1 MLQRSRF
8 GAPLVLLLVLLN
20 AAFAQNIP
28 PRPAGEPAGSIA
40 ASASPSIPTMPA
52 DPAAIMAL
60 GSKLNGLDGTE
71 ISPWHIKATY
81 QEFDSKG
88 KLSGSA
94 SYEEF
99 RISDKSYKR
108 TYTSPTFT
116 QTDYATERGLY
127 RSGNQDWPGREE
139 TQVQIY
145 LTAPIPLELGVP
157 DTALKKQDLA
167 VGATHLR
174 CVISK
179 LPGVFPVESAYCF
192 EPDRPILR
200 LAMSP
205 DGQSQILF
213 NNVVLFQGRF
223 VAQDV
228 ELTRQNRPVLTIHID
243 ELGSLPGAI
252 EFNPPADVSQS
263 IGGKIVLP
271 EGTTISLLL
280 AQVLP
285 VYPTSAKE
293 MHVEGTVILHV
304 VVGKN
309 GAVKSADVISGPAAL
324 RASAVD
330 AVRLWTYRPFVLLGE
345 ATGIETDVRVIFSLG
360 SG

>member
-1 MLQRSRF
+1 
-8 GAPLVLLLVLLN
+8 
-20 AAFAQNIP
+20 
-28 PRPAGEPAGSIA
+28 
-40 ASASPSIPTMPA
+40 MPA

-71 ISPWHIKATY
+71 IPPWHIKATY

-88 KLSGSA
+88 KLSGSG

-108 TYTSPTFT
+108 TYASPAFT

-157 DTALKKQDLA
+157 NTALKNQDLA
-167 VGATHLR
+167 VGATHRR

-179 LPGVFPVESAYCF
+179 LPRVFPVESAYCF

-205 DGQSQILF
+205 DGQSQLLY
-213 NNVVLFQGRF
+213 NNVVLFQGHF

-228 ELTRQNRPVLTIHID
+228 EVTRRNRPVLTIHID
-243 ELGSLPGAI
+243 ELRSLPGAI
-252 EFNPPADVSQS
+252 EFNPPADVTQP

-271 EGTTISLLL
+271 EGTTSSLLL
-280 AQVLP
+280 VQVLP

-293 MHVEGTVILHV
+293 MHVDGTVIMHV
-304 VVGKN
+304 VVGQN
-309 GAVKSADVISGPAAL
+309 GAVKSAGVISGPTAL
-324 RASAVD
+324 RASALD

-345 ATGIETDVRVIFSLG
+345 ATEIETDVRVIFSLG
-360 SG
+360 TG